1 MNLRRSNDGP
11 LAILTLDHGEL
22 NLLTRSVID
31 SLDAEMRELA
41 ANPPRA
47 LLIRAEGR
55 VVSSGVDVKMFQGR
69 TPDAGEQLWNA

>member
-47 LLIRAEGR
+47 LLIRAEPSCFKR
-55 VVSSGVDVKMFQGR
+55 R
-69 TPDAGEQLWNA
+69 